1 MLRVFNHFVLPNFGL
16 FYFKSTCQQIGI
28 STQKT
33 VIDPIQAENRR
44 TQLLQSI
51 SPKSRFYHLF
61 DCVPGLSFFAKDRDG
76 VLLAANEH
84 LVSLYG
90 FESEEAFIGH
100 TDFDLLP
107 RRLAEKYRR
116 DDLAIMESREPAT
129 KIVEL
134 FLNRQGIPSWFLTS
148 KYPILS
154 SSDEVLGIMGII
166 QDYHQY
172 REKFPVDQDINK
184 ALDQIHEKFRGK
196 IPIADL
202 AADCQ
207 LSLRQFERK
216 FKNYFNLSPQQYII
230 KLRINEA
237 CDLLGN
243 SGQSIGDIAF
253 GLGFYD
259 QSSFTVQFKK
269 TMGMTP
275 LQYRRQFL

>member
-1 MLRVFNHFVLPNFGL
+1 M
-16 FYFKSTCQQIGI
+16 
-28 STQKT
+28 
-33 VIDPIQAENRR
+33 IDPVQAEKRR
-44 TQLLQSI
+44 SRLLQSI
-51 SPKSRFYHLF
+51 SPESRFYHLF

-116 DDLAIMESREPAT
+116 DDLAIMDSREPAT
-129 KIVEL
+129 KIGEL

-154 SSDEVLGIMGII
+154 STNEVLGIMGII
-166 QDYHQY
+166 QDYHQS
-172 REKFPVDQDINK
+172 REKFPVDQEINT
-184 ALDQIHEKFRGK
+184 ALDHIHENFREK
-196 IPIADL
+196 IPIANL
-202 AADCQ
+202 AANCQ

-216 FKNYFNLSPQQYII
+216 FKSYFNLSPQQYII
-230 KLRINEA
+230 KLRIQEA

-243 SGQSIGDIAF
+243 GAQPIGDIAF
-253 GLGFYD
+253 ELVFYD

-275 LQYRRQFL
+275 LQYRRQYL